1 MEYKHR
7 QSGYL
12 AVLVLGW
19 VLLVGGI
26 VFALVEDEERSALV
40 LMGVSM
46 GVVALAVVW
55 FNTLTVTVNGG
66 QVQARF
72 GPGWPKRII
81 ETRDI
86 VGFKQVRNKWY
97 YGFGIRGVPGGWMY
111 NVWGL
116 DAVELDLASG
126 KKFRIGTDEPE
137 DLIAALS
144 AHTALRAG

>member
-1 MEYKHR
+1 
-7 QSGYL
+7 
-12 AVLVLGW
+12 
-19 VLLVGGI
+19 
-26 VFALVEDEERSALV
+26 
-40 LMGVSM
+40 M
-46 GVVALAVVW
+46 GVVFVVVAVTVLW
-55 FNTLTVTVNGG
+55 FNSLTVTVDGG

-86 VGFKQVRNKWY
+86 IGFKQVRNKWY
-97 YGFGIRGVPGGWMY
+97 YGFGIRGIPGGWMY

-137 DLIAALS
+137 DLVAALS
-144 AHTALRAG
+144 AYTALRAG